1 MILEIIIIKYKLE
14 GTRSTIQATPK
25 RVQPN
30 LVRLGWLTI
39 QQIFIFNGME
49 PNSGWVQP
57 NLVSLTFFFFDGMEP
72 AQPRWA
78 GLKQLQPTPHMVAG
92 PTQQPY

>member
-14 GTRSTIQATPK
+14 GTRPTIQATPK

-30 LVRLGWLTI
+30 LVRLGWLAT

-57 NLVSLTFFFFDGMEP
+57 NFFFFWWDGTCP
-72 AQPRWA
+72 AHR
-78 GLKQLQPTPHMVAG
+78 
-92 PTQQPY
+92 